1 MVAGNTAD
9 YVNSVLEKVAHGD
22 KTGGIKLMD

>member
-9 YVNSVLEKVAHGD
+9 YVNSVLEKIAKGD
-22 KTGGIKLMD
+22 KTGGLNLNN